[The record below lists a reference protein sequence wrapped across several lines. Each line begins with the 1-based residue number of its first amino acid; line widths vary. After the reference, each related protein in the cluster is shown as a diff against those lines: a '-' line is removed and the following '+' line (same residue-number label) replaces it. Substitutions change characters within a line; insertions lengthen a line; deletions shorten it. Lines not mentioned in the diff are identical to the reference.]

1 MPRAEALAV
10 EAASPAVAL
19 AAEAAEAGSL
29 KKFHNS
35 YFIII
40 SMPWAIPS
48 SAFDFVIYFA

>member
-1 MPRAEALAV
+1 MEA
-10 EAASPAVAL
+10 AASPAVAL
-19 AAEAAEAGSL
+19 AAEAAEAGRL

>member
-1 MPRAEALAV
+1 MTGPLFVSKKLNYIFRQ
-10 EAASPAVAL
+10 
-19 AAEAAEAGSL
+19 AGSL